1 MVFTPE
7 KQKICVKEESR
18 ILCWAQMAE
27 ICKVLLL
34 GAVKVGKTAFLLR
47 YSDSQFHEAY
57 ISTVGIDYR
66 AKEVTRYVILIFM
79 SVSMHGQS

>member
-1 MVFTPE
+1 
-7 KQKICVKEESR
+7 
-18 ILCWAQMAE
+18 MAE

-34 GAVKVGKTAFLLR
+34 GAVKAGETAFLLR

-66 AKEVTRYVILIFM
+66 AKEVTRYVILLCCLYLLALTCGSYAIEIVGM
-79 SVSMHGQS
+79 EL